1 MGPRVMLSGLFRT
14 RPETV
19 AGRRL
24 YAEAVAQARRPE
36 FYTDLG
42 VEDRIDGR
50 FELYTLHVA
59 LLAQRL
65 RGEGERGRDTSQALF
80 DAFVGALDDALR
92 EIGVGDL
99 SVAKKM
105 RKLGEA
111 VYGRMKA
118 VGDALSPEP
127 DGAALQAL
135 VARTVFSDETALDR
149 AAPLARYALEAAAS
163 LEAADVDTIIEVGAP
178 WPEVVR

>member
-1 MGPRVMLSGLFRT
+1 MLSGLFKT
-14 RPETV
+14 RPETT

-36 FYTDLG
+36 FYTEMG
-42 VEDRIDGR
+42 VDDRIDGR
-50 FELYTLHVA
+50 FELCTLHVA
-59 LLAQRL
+59 LLADRL
-65 RGEGERGRDTSQALF
+65 RTGGERGRDTSQALF
-80 DAFVGALDDALR
+80 DAYIAALDDALR

-118 VGDALSPEP
+118 IGEALSPEP
-127 DGAALQAL
+127 DLAAVQAL
-135 VARTVFSDETALDR
+135 VARSVFGDETATHR
-149 AAPLARYALEAAAS
+149 AEPLARYVVQASQALK
-163 LEAADVDTIIEVGAP
+163 AADTDAIIDAGAL
-178 WPEVVR
+178 WPEPGR